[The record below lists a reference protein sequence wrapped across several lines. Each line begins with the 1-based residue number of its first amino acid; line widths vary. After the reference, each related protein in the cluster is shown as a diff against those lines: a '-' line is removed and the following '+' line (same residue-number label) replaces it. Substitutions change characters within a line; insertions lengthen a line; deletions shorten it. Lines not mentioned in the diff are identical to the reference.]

1 MSDKSRKGKDGK
13 NIKENSESPGSLS
26 DEVFSDGLN
35 SPECAKVVVQILRNI
50 ENLVK
55 ELLVWNEET
64 KNAQIKVTV
73 TEFFSNKFN
82 ELERE
87 NKKKSKS
94 IKELEETTDILKEK
108 NWSLTSDIDS
118 L

>member
-35 SPECAKVVVQILRNI
+35 SPECAKVVVQFLRNI

-64 KNAQIKVTV
+64 KNAQIKVT
-73 TEFFSNKFN
+73 ESLNFFQISLMN
-82 ELERE
+82 LRE
-87 NKKKSKS
+87 KTKRKAKV
-94 IKELEETTDILKEK
+94 
-108 NWSLTSDIDS
+108 
-118 L
+118 